1 MGAFAHTVRD
11 RHTLCTGSFPSRKCQ
26 WDRVNFLIISR
37 LPTRAQL
44 FRRGHPQLCYD
55 MRFAPQGE
63 SKFSSNSSV
72 DSRSLLRV
80 PSLNSNSGS
89 ADKRHTDERDDDAP
103 SEADR
108 NGHSQSS
115 VVTGFKGPSSRRH
128 SFAVHNGM
136 WAASPSGMLRSTR
149 QPPVFVNYRP
159 EEMNLTPDGWQLSS
173 NNNQTPPASWMNGQH
188 LTTPPQQIGGR
199 ANGMPPYSPIRIRS
213 ARGARRLSINGNAIH
228 RHSSPIG
235 ILPSQQPPNETLPS
249 RGFPVSNR
257 GMGRRNVAATLSA
270 KSHQMKSTELAMLSK
285 ASTAE
290 PPESIAMDVA
300 VAASTVATKGEDVKQ
315 SRAVVKRKLPLMSTA
330 SSESSSSGEP

>member
-1 MGAFAHTVRD
+1 
-11 RHTLCTGSFPSRKCQ
+11 
-26 WDRVNFLIISR
+26 
-37 LPTRAQL
+37 
-44 FRRGHPQLCYD
+44 

-63 SKFSSNSSV
+63 SKFSSSSSV
-72 DSRSLLRV
+72 DSRSILRV

-89 ADKRHTDERDDDAP
+89 ADTRHTDERDDDVP
-103 SEADR
+103 SETDR
-108 NGHSQSS
+108 NGNSKSS
-115 VVTGFKGPSSRRH
+115 AVTGFKGPSSRRH

-136 WAASPSGMLRSTR
+136 WAASPLGNLRSTH

-188 LTTPPQQIGGR
+188 LTTPPQPIGSGR

-228 RHSSPIG
+228 HHSPPNG
-235 ILPSQQPPNETLPS
+235 ILPPPQHQPNETLSS

-285 ASTAE
+285 NSTSAE
-290 PPESIAMDVA
+290 PPQESVAMDVVVAAAA
-300 VAASTVATKGEDVKQ
+300 VAPAKSEDAKQ
-315 SRAVVKRKLPLMSTA
+315 PRAVVKRKLPLMSTA
-330 SSESSSSGEP
+330 TSESSSSGEP